1 MKYRE
6 KHPKTSTCNFRVF
19 YNKHMLDMDDLATL
33 EGQNWL
39 NDQVRDAWC
48 LHASLPL
55 FSSCILGYQLFTIY
69 SVVAR
74 TVLISALEM

>member
-6 KHPKTSTCNFRVF
+6 KHPKTSTCSFRVF

-39 NDQVRDAWC
+39 NDQVRYAWC
-48 LHASLPL
+48 LCASLPFFGQYVRL
-55 FSSCILGYQLFTIY
+55 
-69 SVVAR
+69 SVVHLLLR
-74 TVLISALEM
+74 YKPTILNFTLQK